1 MKLMSDKDIQEHEEK
16 IRAALVEVLEVK
28 DDFVLRILKLL
39 KEKYL
44 QCWLVLDKDSIC
56 TGYAITGEVDDLFT
70 GEKLFTIYLF
80 KTLETFST
88 SDLRSFFV
96 SLCIEAR
103 QRNCKAL
110 SFYSSFQNEN
120 KYNVVKTLGGTAKT
134 YFYVE
139 V

>member
-16 IRAALVEVLEVK
+16 ICTALLEVLEVK
-28 DDFVLRILKLL
+28 DDFILRVLKLL

-44 QCWLVLDKDSIC
+44 QCWLLLDKNSIC
-56 TGYAITGEVDDLFT
+56 TGYAITGEVDDNFS
-70 GEKLFTIYLF
+70 GEKLFTIYLL
-80 KTLETFST
+80 KTIETFT
-88 SDLRSFFV
+88 IAELRSFFV
-96 SLCIEAR
+96 SLCLEAK

-110 SFYSSFQNEN
+110 SFYSSFQNES

>member
-56 TGYAITGEVDDLFT
+56 TGYSITGEVDDLFT

-103 QRNCKAL
+103 
-110 SFYSSFQNEN
+110 
-120 KYNVVKTLGGTAKT
+120 
-134 YFYVE
+134 
-139 V
+139 